1 MFGSDTARTLFLK
14 VSGSHAKYVYER
26 FGHDLKFCH
35 IDESGGDNVVG
46 YACVN
51 VMLSPTF
58 FRWLFGMGGAV
69 KLAKPKGK
77 RWVGSFPNAAAS
89 DFESYMRDYEA
100 VAEGYKAAL
109 EAAILQL
116 A

>member
-1 MFGSDTARTLFLK
+1 MPSTFTKGPAT
-14 VSGSHAKYVYER
+14 
-26 FGHDLKFCH
+26 DLKFCH
-35 IDESGGDNVVG
+35 IDESGGDNAVG

-77 RWVGSFPNAAAS
+77 RWVGQLPRNAAVS

-100 VAEGYKAAL
+100 GRRGL
-109 EAAILQL
+109 
-116 A
+116 